1 MKKIASIAAILA
13 LSAGSALAGGLSAPV
28 VEGEPVVVEDN
39 ASSGN
44 GLLVPGLL
52 ALALIGAAV
61 AASDGGGGSS
71 GSTNPG

>member
-1 MKKIASIAAILA
+1 
-13 LSAGSALAGGLSAPV
+13 V

-39 ASSGN
+39 ATSGN

>member
-39 ASSGN
+39 ATSGN

>member
-1 MKKIASIAAILA
+1 MKKIASIATIIA

-28 VEGEPVVVEDN
+28 IEGEPVVVEDR

-52 ALALIGAAV
+52 ALALIAAAV
-61 AASDGGGGSS
+61 AASDGGGSS